1 MAVTRLNGRD
11 ASAEDL
17 RPLAIG
23 NYGHFTAMQVRGRA
37 VQGLGHHIARLQAAT
52 RELFDVDLPEQRIRE
67 ALRDAVLLGP
77 DDASLRLT
85 VFARG
90 FDYRQALRPVEV
102 DVLVTLSPPTSADKP
117 PLRAKSYVFTRPLP
131 HIKYVAT
138 FPLFHYRRQALR
150 AGWDDALFVGEGG
163 ELIEGSIWNLGLW
176 DGQQVVWPEGPAL
189 RGTHEALLREGLAA
203 LGVPQSSAVVR
214 LGDLTGFRAGF
225 ASNASGLQAITA
237 IDELTW
243 AADGALMGSLQRA
256 LATQPWESLG

>member
-37 VQGLGHHIARLQAAT
+37 VQGLGHHIGRLQAAT
-52 RELFDVDLPEQRIRE
+52 RELFDVELPEQRIRE
-67 ALRDAVLLGP
+67 ALRDAVVLGP
-77 DDASLRLT
+77 EDVSLRLT
-85 VFARG
+85 VFARA
-90 FDYRQALRPVEV
+90 FDYRHALRPVDV
-102 DVLVTLSPPTSADKP
+102 DVLVTLSPPTSPDKP
-117 PLRAKSYVFTRPLP
+117 PLRAKSFVFTRPLP
-131 HIKYVAT
+131 HIKHVAT

-150 AGWDDALFVGEGG
+150 EGWDDGLFVGQGG

-176 DGQQVVWPEGPAL
+176 DGQQVVWPLGPAL

-203 LGVPQSSAVVR
+203 VGVPQSSAVVR
-214 LGDLTGFRAGF
+214 LDDLERFQAAF

-237 IDELTW
+237 IDHANW
-243 AADGALMGSLQRA
+243 SADAALLGLLQRA
-256 LATQPWESLG
+256 LDTQPWELLG